1 MRKYT
6 DLQRI
11 MITSNLVCR
20 NQNYFPDDETKQ
32 ILTITEQGELAFQR
46 FLFSGKE
53 LEIRKQQITEEA
65 ANEIFYALAKY
76 LMQGDRPIVPDMGQ
90 WLCSLHSAED
100 GTTAV
105 KGSVLFGSSTRELH
119 LSDFIRGRIEIP
131 RLFLLDGVPFHRILP
146 DRTRAIYE
154 FSKKW
159 IEIINYS
166 PTWFT
171 LMEDHMMEDMR
182 KLYFEMDFGQGYDLV
197 YREEDRDRGS
207 PAALWDAIPY
217 VHNVDILGSAI
228 CSQVYYYV
236 RHAEEPEVH
245 FEDAETWLN
254 SALQRLYQLT
264 KEVSY

>member
-11 MITSNLVCR
+11 IITTNTVCR
-20 NQNYFPDDETKQ
+20 NQSYFSDDETRQ
-32 ILTITEQGELAFQR
+32 ILTITEAGEIAFQR
-46 FLFSGKE
+46 FLLSGKE
-53 LEIRKQQITEEA
+53 LEIRKHQITPEA
-65 ANEIFYALAKY
+65 ANEIFYALSKY
-76 LMQGDRPIVPDMGQ
+76 LTQGDRPLVPDMGQ
-90 WLCSLHSAED
+90 WRCAVYNTDKERSE
-100 GTTAV
+100 V

-119 LSDFIRGRIEIP
+119 LSDFMRERIEIP
-131 RLFLLDGVPFHRILP
+131 RLFLLDGVPFHKILP

-159 IEIINYS
+159 IEIISYS

-182 KLYFEMDFGQGYDLV
+182 NLYFEMDFGRSFDLV
-197 YREEDRDRGS
+197 YREEGQDRGS
-207 PAALWDAIPY
+207 AAALWDNIPNL
-217 VHNVDILGSAI
+217 HNVDILGSAI
-228 CSQVYYYV
+228 CSQVYYYI
-236 RHAEEPEVH
+236 RHAEAPEVH

-254 SALQRLYQLT
+254 TALQRLYQLT